1 VKRAH
6 LTATKVALLS
16 LGMLLAAG
24 CNKPP
29 LPNTAPTAFFDW
41 CVAEKLSVKS
51 SQQTFVDRSR
61 RNIASGEI
69 GSAEYSGIL
78 SNPVFDDKGQ
88 QIGWNAC
95 MTDEE
100 CARKLYQAIIKK
112 LRRVAEEK
120 GIVLQGKD
128 GLDDKAFTWS
138 YRKGPNDGTLEGN
151 TS

>member
-1 VKRAH
+1 
-6 LTATKVALLS
+6 
-16 LGMLLAAG
+16 
-24 CNKPP
+24 
-29 LPNTAPTAFFDW
+29 
-41 CVAEKLSVKS
+41 VAEKLSVKS
-51 SQQTFVDRSR
+51 SKQKFVDRSR

-78 SNPVFDDKGQ
+78 SNPVFDGNGQ

-138 YRKGPNDGTLEGN
+138 YRKGPNDGTLEGKYELN
-151 TS
+151 DTQEMGKDVKAYFFTLKLREVIREVP